1 VGRWLQVASGVGLIP
16 EKWEKN
22 LLLAATT
29 ALIVTLFLAGA
40 ALAPWMAVLA
50 MVFLLV
56 RAWLLLGPFLPRL
69 PATTVE
75 IGKSIMGGILVL
87 MLMLSWLR

>member
-1 VGRWLQVASGVGLIP
+1 VGHWLQAASGFELIP
-16 EKWEKN
+16 EEREKS

-29 ALIVTLFLAGA
+29 ALVVTLFLAGA

-69 PATTVE
+69 PAMTVE